1 MAITRYDCI
10 TCKVRNCSIL
20 NSCDTQTL
28 IAIST
33 FKLSKSLRKGERLF
47 SEGDPVR
54 GVCFIKKGFLK
65 IELNGKQ
72 GRPLILQIAGKG
84 AVFGHRSNARH
95 PCHTSSAT
103 AVSDVLYCYIPHA
116 LFEEIADNST
126 VLQQQ
131 IINQFL
137 NELEMVEKK
146 TIHLAH
152 KTVREKV
159 ADALLLLAR
168 AHQYEE
174 KKQSFR
180 ISFCRQDIAD
190 LAGTTKEQV
199 SKTLKDFEKEG
210 LIKCT
215 AKKFSYL
222 HTGMLRSISGNHPL
236 PGGEK

>member
-1 MAITRYDCI
+1 MAITRHDCI

-20 NSCDTQTL
+20 DTCDTHTL
-28 IAIST
+28 TAIST
-33 FKLSKSLRKGERLF
+33 FKISKSLQKGERLF
-47 SEGDPVR
+47 SEGDPVP
-54 GVCFIKKGFLK
+54 GVYFIKSGFLK
-65 IELNGKQ
+65 VELNGKQ
-72 GRPLILQIAGKG
+72 GRPLILQIAGRG
-84 AVFGHRSNARH
+84 AIFGHRANASH

-103 AVSDVLYCYIPHA
+103 AVSEVLYCYIPHD
-116 LFEEIADNST
+116 LFNEIADNSPT
-126 VLQQQ
+126 LKQQ

-137 NELEMVEKK
+137 NELELTEKK
-146 TIHLAH
+146 SIHLAH

-159 ADALLLLAR
+159 AEALLRLSEVY
-168 AHQYEE
+168 QYEE

-180 ISFCRQDIAD
+180 IGFCRQDIAD

-222 HTGMLRSISGNHPL
+222 HTGMLRNISNQRSL
-236 PGGEK
+236 PGDGK